1 MLGDKSANP
10 EIICIFR
17 QQGYDELFI
26 TIPSTGK
33 QMVTDISSTEILRL
47 ISAHI
52 NLPSPPVIAA
62 QILKTIQNKESSLAD
77 LEIIIAADP
86 ALTSK
91 LLRIA
96 NSAFYSLPCEIGNV
110 NRALSILGTNVIK
123 NIALSFVIASDL
135 RNKTESSLNFDYFWR
150 RSVTTAVAAEL
161 VVNLLHEKNEDIFV
175 TALLQDIGVLI
186 MYLNKGQEYTSAL
199 EHCILEGETNL
210 IELEQKMYQFNHQ
223 QLSWTL
229 LKSWGIPESIV
240 EPVQYHHQ
248 PESAPEHYRKTCSI
262 LYVANLLST
271 IYSGAETAQ
280 NVRELQTKMEDLFCI
295 TADQTRTLLDTVAEK
310 SRDIL
315 QIFEIDPGQL
325 KPYSQML
332 QEANEEL
339 GKLNLSYEQLVLELK
354 ESKQKSERIAN
365 ELKKANSRLEEM
377 AFRDGL
383 TLLYNHR
390 YFQEILG
397 KEMTRAKRY
406 QNHLCLI
413 LFDIDFF
420 KNVNDSFGH
429 PAGDQVLINLAQAIS
444 KAVRPSDIIARYG
457 GEEFAVILPQTNQ
470 AGMNVFAERL
480 RRCAA
485 SMATVIKDSE
495 VKITISCGGIHLLPE
510 DDVTQQQ
517 FIDGADRNLFLS
529 KKNGRNRV
537 TTLPLASPLQEQTK
551 G

>member
-1 MLGDKSANP
+1 
-10 EIICIFR
+10 
-17 QQGYDELFI
+17 
-26 TIPSTGK
+26 
-33 QMVTDISSTEILRL
+33 MVTDISSSEILRL
-47 ISAHI
+47 ISAQI

-62 QILKTIQNKESSLAD
+62 QILQTIQNKESSLAD
-77 LEIIIAADP
+77 LEKIIAADP

-110 NRALSILGTNVIK
+110 SRALSILGTNVIK

-135 RNKTESSLNFDYFWR
+135 RSKTESSLNYDYFWR
-150 RSVTTAVAAEL
+150 RSVTAAVAAEL
-161 VVNLLHEKNEDIFV
+161 VVGLLHEKNEDIFV

-186 MYLNKGQEYTSAL
+186 MYLSKGDEYTAAV
-199 EHCILEGETNL
+199 EQCILDAETNL
-210 IELEQKMYQFNHQ
+210 IQLEQKMYQFDHQ

-229 LKSWGIPESIV
+229 LKTWGIPESIV
-240 EPVQYHHQ
+240 EPVRYHHQ
-248 PESAPEHYRKTCSI
+248 PESSPEQYQKTCSI

-280 NVRELQTKMEDLFCI
+280 NVRELQTKMEDYFSI
-295 TADQTRTLLDTVAEK
+295 SADQTRTLLDNVAEK
-310 SRDIL
+310 SLDIL
-315 QIFEIDPGQL
+315 KIFEIDPGQI

-354 ESKQKSERIAN
+354 ESKQKAERITN
-365 ELKKANSRLEEM
+365 ELKKANSQLEEL

-383 TLLYNHR
+383 THLYNHR
-390 YFQEILG
+390 YFQEVLG
-397 KEMTRAKRY
+397 KEMTRSKRY
-406 QNHLCLI
+406 KNHLCLI

-429 PAGDQVLINLAQAIS
+429 PTGDQVLINLAQAIS

-457 GEEFAVILPQTNQ
+457 GEEFAVILPETNQ

-485 SMATVIKDSE
+485 SVATLVKDRE
-495 VKITISCGGIHLLPE
+495 VKITISCGGVHLSPE
-510 DDVTQQQ
+510 DNVTQQQ
-517 FIDGADRNLFLS
+517 LIDGADRNLFLS

-537 TTLPLASPLQEQTK
+537 TTLPLGSPLQEQTK